1 MTTWEYRLLL
11 LMKDR
16 ELDTVQSTLNGIGHK
31 GWEMVTAYTNPDTVT
46 FIFKKRRRS
55 KRRVRKR

>member
-16 ELDTVQSTLNGIGHK
+16 ELDTVQSALDDMGHH
-31 GWEMVTAYTNPDTVT
+31 GWEMVTAYTNPDTVI
-46 FIFKKRRRS
+46 FIFKKRRS
-55 KRRVRKR
+55 KQRVRKR